1 MLLEMGDPT
10 SQKSYSVKRYK
21 AVTDLLYCHL
31 NGEAVLLS
39 LANGRYYGMNAVAVR
54 IWEMLQAPASI
65 EEIEKTILLEYDVSL
80 ELCKQQVSDFLQ
92 KMTAEELIIIVHE
105 TTGEIS

>member
-1 MLLEMGDPT
+1 MLLKIGGPLPCNGSSAT
-10 SQKSYSVKRYK
+10 RYK

-39 LANGRYYGMNAVAVR
+39 LSNGRYYGMNSVAVR
-54 IWEMLQAPASI
+54 IWEMLDAPLSA
-65 EEIEKTILLEYDVSL
+65 EEIEKAILLEYDVEL

-92 KMTAEELIIIVHE
+92 KMIAEELVVLVHE
-105 TTGEIS
+105 TAGEIS

>member
-1 MLLEMGDPT
+1 MLLKIGGPP
-10 SQKSYSVKRYK
+10 SQDSSSVKRYK

-39 LANGRYYGMNAVAVR
+39 LANGRYYGMNSVAVR
-54 IWEMLQAPASI
+54 IWELLQTSLTV
-65 EEIEKTILLEYDVSL
+65 EEIESTILREYDVSI

-92 KMTAEELIIIVHE
+92 MMIAEELVVLVNE
-105 TTGEIS
+105 TAGEIS